1 VSRAHSRLVSAA
13 FKKTAGATDPSQA
26 TSELLRSHPRDVERF
41 MDIIEELQG
50 EEAPGFA
57 AISVTTRELSALA
70 DRLS

>member
-1 VSRAHSRLVSAA
+1 
-13 FKKTAGATDPSQA
+13 
-26 TSELLRSHPRDVERF
+26 